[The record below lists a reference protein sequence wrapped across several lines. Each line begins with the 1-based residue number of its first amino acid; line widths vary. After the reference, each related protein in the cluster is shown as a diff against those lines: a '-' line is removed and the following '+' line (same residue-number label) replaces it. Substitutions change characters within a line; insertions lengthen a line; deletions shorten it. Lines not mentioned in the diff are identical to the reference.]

1 MATGVSLGS
10 SWYAYWLGRVRPLL
24 LICAGLT
31 IVALI
36 AWALSRYWQWTADR
50 KAVALTKDPEAFI
63 SALVKSERML
73 RGRSGFATV
82 RARRIAS
89 RYRITEQRFL
99 EIVEPGEMKPDQYTV
114 PLVTE
119 PPINSPMA
127 ALP

>member
-10 SWYAYWLGRVRPLL
+10 SWYAYWLGRVGTLVV
-24 LICAGLT
+24 ICGGLT
-31 IVALI
+31 IVALS

-50 KAVALTKDPEAFI
+50 KDVALTKDPEAFI

-99 EIVEPGEMKPDQYTV
+99 EIVEPGEMKPERDAV
-114 PLVTE
+114 PLVTG
-119 PPINSPMA
+119 PPIYSPV
-127 ALP
+127 